1 MMVYKLFYKIFLK
14 TSSIYHMLVL
24 RLKYPFIFNIN
35 TANYIGGNIKVKLF
49 FFNNA
54 RLKIILEG
62 NNSLH
67 SNTLFQ
73 GSGTIIFG
81 KNSFCGEFSVFG
93 CNDRIEIGSNVMIAQ
108 AVTLRDTDHNFQ
120 RTNLPMIEQGIE
132 TSPVV
137 IEDDVWI
144 GHGVTITK
152 GVTVGKGSIIAA
164 GAVVTKDI
172 PRYSIVGGIPAKVI
186 KSRLNEPAN

>member
-1 MMVYKLFYKIFLK
+1 MIYKIFY
-14 TSSIYHMLVL
+14 IIAL
-24 RLKYPFIFNIN
+24 RISTVYNLIILRIKYPLIFNVN
-35 TANYIGGNIKVKLF
+35 KPRYIGDRIKVRLF
-49 FFNNA
+49 FYKNK
-54 RLKIILEG
+54 RLRIVLKG

-73 GSGTIIFG
+73 GSGSIIFG
-81 KNSFCGEFSVFG
+81 ENSYCSEFTVLG
-93 CNDRIEIGSNVMIAQ
+93 CNSMITIGKNVMIAS
-108 AVTLRDTDHNFQ
+108 AVTIRDTDHNFQ
-120 RTNLPMIEQGIE
+120 RTDIPMIEQGMK

-164 GAVVTKDI
+164 GAVVTKNI
-172 PRYSIVGGIPAKVI
+172 PSYSIAGGIPAKLLS
-186 KSRLNEPAN
+186 SRNDN

>member
-1 MMVYKLFYKIFLK
+1 MIYKFFHKIALK
-14 TSSIYHMLVL
+14 ISSIYHVLVL
-24 RLKYPFIFNIN
+24 KIKYPFIFNIN
-35 TANYIGGNIKVKLF
+35 AVSYIGHNIKVKLF
-49 FFNNA
+49 FFNNT
-54 RLKIILEG
+54 RLRIILEG

-93 CNDRIEIGSNVMIAQ
+93 CNDKIHIGSNVMIAQ

-120 RTNLPMIEQGIE
+120 RTDIPMIQQGIT

-144 GHGVTITK
+144 GHGVVITK
-152 GVTVGKGSIIAA
+152 GVTIGKGSIIAA
-164 GAVVTKDI
+164 GAVVTEDI
-172 PRYSIVGGIPAKVI
+172 PSYTIAGGIPAKVI
-186 KSRLNEPAN
+186 RSRDAE

>member
-1 MMVYKLFYKIFLK
+1 MIYKFFYKIFLK
-14 TSSIYHMLVL
+14 LSSIYHLLVL
-24 RLKYPFIFNIN
+24 RLKYPFIFNVN
-35 TANYIGGNIKVKLF
+35 NVNYIGGNIKVKLF

-54 RLKIILEG
+54 RLKIILQG

-93 CNDRIEIGSNVMIAQ
+93 CNDKIEVGSNVMIAQ
-108 AVTLRDTDHNFQ
+108 AVTIRDTDHNFQ
-120 RTNLPMIEQGIE
+120 RTDISMIEQGI
-132 TSPVV
+132 TSSTVV

-152 GVTVGKGSIIAA
+152 GVTIGKGSIIAA

-172 PRYSIVGGIPAKVI
+172 PSYSIVGGIPAKVI
-186 KSRLNEPAN
+186 KSRLDESAN